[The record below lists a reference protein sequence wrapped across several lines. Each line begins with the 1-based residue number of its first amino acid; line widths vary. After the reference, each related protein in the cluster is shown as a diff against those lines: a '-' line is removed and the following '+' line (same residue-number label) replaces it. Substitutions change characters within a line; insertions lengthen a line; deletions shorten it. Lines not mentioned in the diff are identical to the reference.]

1 MLMEVIWLNVLCF
14 RLVFLVTVISS
25 CIVYIYGTKN
35 WNELSAVKVW
45 LSSFIDPTKR
55 IYITE

>member
-1 MLMEVIWLNVLCF
+1 MLMEVIWLNGLCF

-25 CIVYIYGTKN
+25 CIVYIYGIKN